1 MSGQILV
8 PLGKRNRI
16 EEIIPCLDVL
26 ARPGMQVV
34 FLTPYRE
41 KVSWMEVQLTA
52 MQTGTKAITTTTA
65 LAANASREA
74 HLRSVEEKISP
85 ARVGLQKKGIT
96 AVVDCYSGSL
106 RNAIRS
112 LRGPENEMIVVLSE
126 HTIMGKFIAQATKL
140 FGSFR
145 TGGATPVL
153 FIRPR
158 RQLLIL

>member
-1 MSGQILV
+1 MSGKIFV
-8 PLGKRNRI
+8 PLGKRDRI
-16 EEIIPCLDVL
+16 EEIIPYLDVL

-52 MQTGTKAITTTTA
+52 MQTGTKAITTTAA

-74 HLRSVEEKISP
+74 HLRSVEEKIRP
-85 ARVGLQKKGIT
+85 ARRGLQKKGIT

-112 LRGPENEMIVVLSE
+112 LRGPENEIIVLLSE
-126 HTIMGKFIAQATKL
+126 RTIMGKFIAQATKL

-145 TGGATPVL
+145 TGGAAPIL
-153 FIRPR
+153 FLRPR
-158 RQLLIL
+158 RQH